1 MRNYRIMLDIS
12 SIYHKI
18 KHLRLKTYNSPFPT
32 VFISADDP
40 DEACRLVFD
49 QLIKL
54 IIDHDPSITS
64 RILCRRI
71 KLECRIDKIYIL

>member
-1 MRNYRIMLDIS
+1 MLDIS
-12 SIYHKI
+12 SIYSKI
-18 KHLRLKTYNSPFPT
+18 KHLYLKTYNSPFPT
-32 VFISADDP
+32 IFISADDP

-54 IIDHDPSITS
+54 IIDQDPSITS

-71 KLECRIDKIYIL
+71 KSECRIDKIYIL